1 MIMIKKYEAL
11 PLWIDVNADEHPMDE
26 LTVDDVIKR
35 LIIGCEIIGYIDG
48 EPAGV
53 LNVKKGY
60 ATFFVGY
67 DGSIIDIDIPRDYL
81 DTAILYKGKTL
92 KELLEEDIF
101 YNVNVY

>member
-1 MIMIKKYEAL
+1 MKKYKAL
-11 PLWIDVNADEHPMDE
+11 PIWIDINADEHPMDE
-26 LTVDDVIKR
+26 LTVDDVIER
-35 LIIGCEIIGYIDG
+35 LIRYWTELTGYIDG

-53 LNVKKGY
+53 LSVKKGY

-67 DGSIIDIDIPRDYL
+67 DGSIIDIDVPREDL